1 MKTGTEML
9 RSAGIAIFGER
20 WQRPL
25 ATCLGVDERQLRRW
39 LESGQL
45 DRGNAIFPKLLALL
59 EANEAAMIKER
70 QALVRWLARV

>member
-1 MKTGTEML
+1 MKTSTDVL
-9 RSAGIAIFGER
+9 RTVGISIFGER

-25 ATCLGVDERQLRRW
+25 ATCLGVHERQLRRW

-59 EANEAAMIKER
+59 EANEASMIKER